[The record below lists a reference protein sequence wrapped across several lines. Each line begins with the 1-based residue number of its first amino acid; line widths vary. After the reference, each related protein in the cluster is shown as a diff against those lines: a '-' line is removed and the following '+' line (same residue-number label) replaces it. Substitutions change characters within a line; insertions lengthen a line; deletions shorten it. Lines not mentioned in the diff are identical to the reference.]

1 MSYKDSD
8 IKVLKGLEPVR
19 KRPGM
24 YIGSTDHRGLHHLIW
39 ELLDNSV
46 DEAMSGYA
54 NKIWVSMNIDGSI
67 TVEDNG
73 RGIPVGINS
82 TTKKSTVDTVFTSLH
97 AGGKFSND
105 AYNFA
110 GGLHGVGSSVVNA
123 LSIWLNVEVYVN
135 GNVYRSEYVS
145 GGSIKSSLT
154 KGETT
159 KKKGTKITF
168 MPDSIIFPSITF
180 NSSIIKERLKETSF
194 LFKGLEIIFYDA
206 EKNYKEVFHSENGII
221 EFVKFINQNKKAISD
236 VIYFNSSLNEIDV
249 EVAFQYS
256 NDNSETIISFANSV
270 KTFEGGSHEIGFK
283 SGLLEAINDYS
294 RKLKILKDKDSN
306 FEGSDV
312 REGMTAIVSVK
323 IPEKLISYEG
333 QTKNKLFTQ
342 EASVSVK
349 KIVIPKL
356 FVWLDQNKKEA
367 LKILAKIKNSRD
379 ARLAARFARE
389 EVRQIKN
396 TQKER
401 ILSGKLSPCQ
411 SKTPSEIEIFLVEGD
426 SAGGTAKMG
435 RDRRIQAILP
445 LKGKV
450 LNVEKSNL
458 KEILSNDEISIIV
471 SCLGASIAK
480 DFTIEKLKYGK
491 VIIMT
496 DADTDGSHIQILI
509 LTFFYRYMKNM
520 IENGNVFIALPPL
533 YKVKN
538 KSNNAYEYAWDDKEL
553 NEIKNKFS
561 SYEIQRYKGL
571 GEMNADQLWESTMN
585 PKTRKLIK
593 VNIGDAALAEKRVSI
608 LMGDDTSLRK
618 EWINEN
624 INFDFNDD

>member
-312 REGMTAIVSVK
+312 REGITAIVSVK

-367 LKILAKIKNSRD
+367 LKILEKIKNSRD

-435 RDRRIQAILP
+435 RDE
-445 LKGKV
+445 GY
-450 LNVEKSNL
+450 
-458 KEILSNDEISIIV
+458 
-471 SCLGASIAK
+471 
-480 DFTIEKLKYGK
+480 KL
-491 VIIMT
+491 
-496 DADTDGSHIQILI
+496 
-509 LTFFYRYMKNM
+509 FY
-520 IENGNVFIALPPL
+520 L
-533 YKVKN
+533 
-538 KSNNAYEYAWDDKEL
+538 
-553 NEIKNKFS
+553 
-561 SYEIQRYKGL
+561 
-571 GEMNADQLWESTMN
+571 
-585 PKTRKLIK
+585 
-593 VNIGDAALAEKRVSI
+593 
-608 LMGDDTSLRK
+608 
-618 EWINEN
+618 
-624 INFDFNDD
+624 